1 MIHTAAP
8 EEEEEWTT
16 EMLTSTS
23 FGVES
28 KPDNPV
34 LRAVWVP
41 GDRGCSWCAARSSS
55 SHNCPLQPGWLQALE
70 VVCGR
75 GGSGGFPGQGS
86 VKNHRFSFSE
96 FYLPS
101 PEKANL
107 CKPLILKY
115 QRPWASVL
123 LQASVVR
130 NSKARLNISP
140 RRTSNTTSTCA
151 AQRAGRAPLY
161 FQMQLHTQ
169 SEILFQCLPRLRLA
183 IERNR
188 LGHVGCLLRLCRRLS
203 SCAAQIRKAM
213 RSLLATHLT

>member
-1 MIHTAAP
+1 
-8 EEEEEWTT
+8 
-16 EMLTSTS
+16 MLTSTS

-115 QRPWASVL
+115 QRALGKCPPSSECSEKLQGQIKHLAKEDLKHHLYLCCPEGRPCPAVVSDAVAHTERDFISVS
-123 LQASVVR
+123 A
-130 NSKARLNISP
+130 
-140 RRTSNTTSTCA
+140 TTS
-151 AQRAGRAPLY
+151 
-161 FQMQLHTQ
+161 FSH
-169 SEILFQCLPRLRLA
+169 
-183 IERNR
+183 
-188 LGHVGCLLRLCRRLS
+188 
-203 SCAAQIRKAM
+203 
-213 RSLLATHLT
+213 